1 MTVAKNGGNVWIMND
16 GDPVSPSNPLPVEL
30 SATPTIDIGDVT
42 LLPGEAYIGK
52 VGGNVANPSANFTR
66 PADTTAYASG
76 DLVANSTTAGSV
88 VSMEL
93 TIARIA
99 AGSGMLRRCKLHKSG
114 TSVTNASFRVHFY
127 RAAPS
132 TITNGDNG
140 AFSTSGVADYIGAMD
155 VTMDRAFTDGAAGFG
170 QPVIG
175 SEMNFKLASGQT
187 VRALIEARGAYT
199 PANAEVFTL
208 TLDSLQD

>member
-52 VGGNVANPSANFTR
+52 VVGNVA
-66 PADTTAYASG
+66 
-76 DLVANSTTAGSV
+76 
-88 VSMEL
+88 
-93 TIARIA
+93 
-99 AGSGMLRRCKLHKSG
+99 
-114 TSVTNASFRVHFY
+114 NASFRVHFY